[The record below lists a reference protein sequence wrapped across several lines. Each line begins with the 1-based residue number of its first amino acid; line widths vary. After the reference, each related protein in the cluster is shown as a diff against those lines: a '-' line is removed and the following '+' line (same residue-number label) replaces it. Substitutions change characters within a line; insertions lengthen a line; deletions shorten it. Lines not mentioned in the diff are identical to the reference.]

1 MKRHP
6 LRKTLLAVA
15 AGYIGFAAP
24 LTPANAGLFSAT
36 REVIAIMGGELFV
49 GEAKGHLD
57 GAGTIAIRS
66 QKNPALTCQG
76 EFTSTAERSG
86 SGTLACSDGASA
98 SFRFQRL
105 SIFRGHGTGTTSRG
119 SMGFAYGFSAEEA
132 ARHLQLPG
140 GKKLSPSGTELALVD
155 I

>member
-1 MKRHP
+1 MD
-6 LRKTLLAVA
+6 
-15 AGYIGFAAP
+15 
-24 LTPANAGLFSAT
+24 
-36 REVIAIMGGELFV
+36 GELFV
-49 GEAKGHLD
+49 GEAEGHLD
-57 GAGTIAIRS
+57 GAGTIAIHS

-76 EFTSTAERSG
+76 EFTSTAERGG

-105 SIFRGHGTGTTSRG
+105 SIFRGHGAGTTSRG
-119 SMGFAYGFSAEEA
+119 SMSFAYGFSAEEA